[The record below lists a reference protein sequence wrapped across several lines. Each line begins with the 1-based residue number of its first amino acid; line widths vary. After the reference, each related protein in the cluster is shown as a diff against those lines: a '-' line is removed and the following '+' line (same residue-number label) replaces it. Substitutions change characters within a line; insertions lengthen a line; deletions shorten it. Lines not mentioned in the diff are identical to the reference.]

1 MVPGPWPYPGTLAVS
16 VGRSRVA
23 GTGDVEVTQSV
34 FGMGPGEVRRAS
46 PRGSLGIYLGYA
58 PGVGKT
64 WAMLSEGRRRR
75 ARGTDVVV
83 AVLDPHGRGR
93 TALEATDME
102 VVPCLRVDGI
112 DEMDVEAVLRRRP
125 QVALVDELAHKH
137 AARGRQG
144 QRWGEVS
151 RLLEAGIDV
160 ISTLN
165 IEHLDSLVDVVAQ
178 ITGTAAADTIP
189 DAVVRS
195 ADRIELIDMAPEALR
210 RRLAHGNIYP
220 PEQIDAALGD
230 YFRLGN
236 LAALR
241 ELALLWVADR
251 VDESLERY
259 KDDHGISERW
269 ETRERVVVGVAGEV
283 EDLERIRRASRMAM
297 RNKGDLLAVNV
308 QTSRRPYR
316 GRATSL
322 QAQRDLVAGL
332 GGTFHEIRG
341 RDVAGAL
348 LAFCSA
354 QRATRLV
361 VGVCR
366 GSGPAGWPWRSV
378 LGNLFRGAGQ
388 LDLHVISHGAAAR
401 HRVALIGW
409 TGQLR
414 LGRGLV
420 AWALGAIV
428 VVVTVAAESSG
439 ALVQVLAALPPVAA
453 LALVGGPR
461 RALAAGAV
469 ALGTAGLIDA
479 QLPHLVGPSVGGA
492 ATVALVLVSSSA
504 VVLQGMTLMNLGSR
518 RARFEAE
525 ALARTAAHLQCGVG
539 ALDRIVEDLRVNL
552 GMESVAVLAPAAGG
566 WRVLA
571 ARGPAP
577 PGSPDEADES
587 LKISEGLTVALRGGA
602 PSAADQRL
610 LQTSSALVG
619 VAAELAR
626 LEREA
631 REAANLVANEG
642 LRGATLAAVSHDLRT
657 PLASIKAAASSLLD
671 DGVEWTDEAEHEL
684 LATIS
689 SEADRL
695 GTLVGNLLDISRLQA
710 GAVRLASHPLSLDG
724 IVAAALAGRHDPSG
738 SLRVRVPESLV
749 PVLGDPTLLERAVAN
764 VVDNA
769 LKWSPRDRPAVLEAG
784 VVRDRVI
791 LRVVDHG
798 PGIAPEDRL
807 AVFRPFQ
814 RRGDSPRGSG
824 VGLGLAVARGFV
836 TAMGGTLEVEDTP
849 GGGCTMVFRLPVAS
863 YPARTEIVATA

>member
-1 MVPGPWPYPGTLAVS
+1 
-16 VGRSRVA
+16 
-23 GTGDVEVTQSV
+23 
-34 FGMGPGEVRRAS
+34 
-46 PRGSLGIYLGYA
+46 
-58 PGVGKT
+58 
-64 WAMLSEGRRRR
+64 
-75 ARGTDVVV
+75 
-83 AVLDPHGRGR
+83 
-93 TALEATDME
+93 
-102 VVPCLRVDGI
+102 
-112 DEMDVEAVLRRRP
+112 
-125 QVALVDELAHKH
+125 
-137 AARGRQG
+137 
-144 QRWGEVS
+144 
-151 RLLEAGIDV
+151 
-160 ISTLN
+160 
-165 IEHLDSLVDVVAQ
+165 
-178 ITGTAAADTIP
+178 
-189 DAVVRS
+189 
-195 ADRIELIDMAPEALR
+195 
-210 RRLAHGNIYP
+210 
-220 PEQIDAALGD
+220 
-230 YFRLGN
+230 LGN

-297 RNKGDLLAVNV
+297 RNRGDLLAVNV
-308 QTSRRPYR
+308 QTSRRPHR
-316 GRATSL
+316 GRATPL

-332 GGTFHEIRG
+332 GGTFHEIHG
-341 RDVAGAL
+341 RDIAGAL

-361 VGVCR
+361 VGVSR
-366 GSGPAGWPWRSV
+366 GSGTAGWPWRSV
-378 LGNLFRGAGQ
+378 LGTLFRGAGQ
-388 LDLHVISHGAAAR
+388 LDLHVISDGAAAR
-401 HRVALIGW
+401 HRVGIIGW
-409 TGQLR
+409 TGDLR
-414 LGRGLV
+414 RGRGLA
-420 AWALGAIV
+420 AWALGAIAV
-428 VVVTVAAESSG
+428 VVAVAAESSG
-439 ALVQVLAALPPVAA
+439 ALVQVLAALPPVTA

-469 ALGTAGLIDA
+469 ALGTAGLIDL
-479 QLPHLVGPSVGGA
+479 QLPHLVGPSVGTA
-492 ATVALVLVSSSA
+492 ATVALVVVSSFA
-504 VVLQGMTLMNLGSR
+504 VVLQGVALMHLRSR

-539 ALDRIVEDLRVNL
+539 ALDRIVEDLRANL

-571 ARGPAP
+571 AQGPVP
-577 PGSPDEADES
+577 PGCPDEADES
-587 LKISEGLTVALRGGA
+587 LKISEGLTVALRGRA
-602 PSAADQRL
+602 PSASDQRL

-631 REAANLVANEG
+631 REAANLVADEG

-671 DGVEWTDEAEHEL
+671 DGVEWTAEAEHEL

-710 GAVRLASHPLSLDG
+710 GAVRLANHPLSLDG

-769 LKWSPRDRPAVLEAG
+769 LKWSPPDRPAVLEAG

-836 TAMGGTLEVEDTP
+836 TVMGGTLEVEDTP
-849 GGGCTMVFRLPVAS
+849 GGGCTMVFRLPVAT
-863 YPARTEIVATA
+863 YPARTETVATA